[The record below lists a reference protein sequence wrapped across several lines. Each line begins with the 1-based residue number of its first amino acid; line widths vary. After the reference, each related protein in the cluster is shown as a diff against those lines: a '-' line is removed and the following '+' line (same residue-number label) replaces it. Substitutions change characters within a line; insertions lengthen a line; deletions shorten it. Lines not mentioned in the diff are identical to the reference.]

1 MQEHFNGGGESWECE
16 EDRRREN
23 GGNCDF
29 DICVNCMKNHG
40 VRKVIFKCEKV
51 GFWLFSS
58 SLSTGRLHSCLA
70 SDQEAGFVDQSEQ
83 KPAKSGRGKLCKI
96 QEDDQTLPTTAGEEI
111 FFCKDF
117 HHQALTMFQVDRI
130 DFNGEGNLLQYA
142 VKMNQKEYLQIL
154 LDHG

>member
-1 MQEHFNGGGESWECE
+1 
-16 EDRRREN
+16 
-23 GGNCDF
+23 
-29 DICVNCMKNHG
+29 MKKSASG
-40 VRKVIFKCEKV
+40 CF
-51 GFWLFSS
+51 LL
-58 SLSTGRLHSCLA
+58 LSTGRLHSCLA